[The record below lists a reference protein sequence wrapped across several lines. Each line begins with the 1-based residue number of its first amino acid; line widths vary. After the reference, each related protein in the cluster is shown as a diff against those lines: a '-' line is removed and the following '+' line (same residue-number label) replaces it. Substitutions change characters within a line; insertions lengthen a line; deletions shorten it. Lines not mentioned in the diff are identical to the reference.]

1 MVAID
6 ASIYNA
12 LGGQRKSAMD
22 YADEYARRD
31 IERQAGRQQV
41 ELGSLALRGK
51 RAEFEDYQRDRG
63 EQAAVTSALAGLAP
77 DAAPEQ
83 RIGAV
88 RALGTRTALKAA
100 DDLERAQI
108 ERAQAQAQIDDRK
121 QSAVGQRIKVYR
133 EALGSGLVS
142 DPQSA
147 AQWLRAQYD
156 DPVTGEHMAR
166 MAGPYE
172 EAVKRI
178 PTDPAGFARWQQQS
192 VVGMDRFLSSTA
204 PRPQQI
210 RAGDRVVIVDM
221 NPNSPTYGQEQGAV
235 DVNATPGQQM
245 VHERALARAQGRE
258 DLAANKPPAGYR
270 WTAGGALEPIPGG
283 PADKTAGPGRPAPAL
298 TEGQSNALMFA
309 ARMEDANK
317 EIAALAARGTLMPSV
332 AKQSAEN
339 VPVLGR
345 VLGAAVNVTQTAEQQ
360 QVEQAKRNFIN
371 ALLRKE
377 SGAAI
382 GQDEFRNA
390 DRQYFPQVGD
400 SPAVIEQKRRNR
412 ELAAQTMMLAVPE
425 QARTLPT
432 RGQTAQQPQP
442 QQRPAPQAG
451 GDVLQRAR
459 DAIARGAPR
468 DAVIQRLREN
478 GIDPK
483 GL

>member
-1 MVAID
+1 MPASGTRSTGADVAID

-51 RAEFEDYQRDRG
+51 QAEFEDYQRDRG

-88 RALGTRTALKAA
+88 RALGTRAALKAA

-133 EALGSGLVS
+133 EALGSGLVA

-147 AQWLRAQYD
+147 AQWLRAQYE

-192 VVGMDRFLSSTA
+192 VIGMDRFLSSTA
-204 PRPQQI
+204 PKPQQV
-210 RAGDRVVIVDM
+210 RAGDRIVIVDM
-221 NPNSPTYGQEQGAV
+221 NPNSATYGQEQRTI

-245 VHERALARAQGRE
+245 LHERAVARAEGRG
-258 DLAANKPPAGYR
+258 AAPVGRGAGAAAAGKAPTGYR

-309 ARMEDANK
+309 TRMEDANK

-400 SPAVIEQKRRNR
+400 SAAVIEQKRRNR
-412 ELAAQTMMLAVPE
+412 ELAAKTMMMAVPE
-425 QARTLPT
+425 QARTLPPS
-432 RGQTAQQPQP
+432 GQSAPK
-442 QQRPAPQAG
+442 PAAKPATKPPT
-451 GDVLQRAR
+451 VS
-459 DAIARGAPR
+459 
-468 DAVIQRLREN
+468 N
-478 GIDPK
+478 W
-483 GL
+483 

>member
-1 MVAID
+1 
-6 ASIYNA
+6 
-12 LGGQRKSAMD
+12 
-22 YADEYARRD
+22 
-31 IERQAGRQQV
+31 
-41 ELGSLALRGK
+41 
-51 RAEFEDYQRDRG
+51 
-63 EQAAVTSALAGLAP
+63 VTSALAGLAP

-192 VVGMDRFLSSTA
+192 VIGMDRFLSSTA

-235 DVNATPGQQM
+235 GVNATPGQQM
-245 VHERALARAQGRE
+245 LYERAVAKAEGRGSG
-258 DLAANKPPAGYR
+258 AATAGKAPTGYR

-283 PADKTAGPGRPAPAL
+283 PADKTAGHAKPAPAL

-317 EIAALAARGTLMPSV
+317 EIASLAARGTLMPSV

-412 ELAAQTMMLAVPE
+412 ELATQTMMLAVPE
-425 QARTLPT
+425 QARSLPP
-432 RGQTAQQPQP
+432 RGQTAQQQQQQ

-478 GIDPK
+478 GIDPR

>member
-1 MVAID
+1 MVID
-6 ASIYNA
+6 ASIYSA

-41 ELGSLALRGK
+41 ELGALALRGK

-77 DAAPEQ
+77 DAAPER
-83 RIGAV
+83 RIAAV

-147 AQWLRAQYD
+147 AQWLRAQYE
-156 DPVTGEHMAR
+156 DPVTGEYMTR
-166 MAGPYE
+166 LAGPYE
-172 EAVKRI
+172 QAVERI

-192 VVGMDRFLSSTA
+192 VIGMDRFLSSTA

-221 NPNSPTYGQEQGAV
+221 NPSSPTYGQEQGAV
-235 DVNATPGQQM
+235 GVNATPGQQM
-245 VHERALARAQGRE
+245 VHERALARAQGRK

-283 PADKTAGPGRPAPAL
+283 PADKGGAAGAAPKLGAEVNRQITGILSLNRDLEALKSELRGFNPRSLDQFNPVKRARIESLSKQALMNAKEAAALGAL
-298 TEGQSNALMFA
+298 TGPDMAIIEGILSTPTS
-309 ARMEDANK
+309 
-317 EIAALAARGTLMPSV
+317 ARG
-332 AKQSAEN
+332 
-339 VPVLGR
+339 VLIGGAGSLAQIDQ
-345 VLGAAVNVTQTAEQQ
+345 VLAGNRRRFDALREQ
-360 QVEQAKRNFIN
+360 
-371 ALLRKE
+371 
-377 SGAAI
+377 
-382 GQDEFRNA
+382 
-390 DRQYFPQVGD
+390 YGD
-400 SPAVIEQKRRNR
+400 A
-412 ELAAQTMMLAVPE
+412 AVPE
-425 QARTLPT
+425 AYRGPAAATAGASPP
-432 RGQTAQQPQP
+432 RGQAPQQQAPRPAQQAAPVMTRTKAEYDALQP
-442 QQRPAPQAG
+442 GTVYTAPDGKTRVKQ
-451 GDVLQRAR
+451 
-459 DAIARGAPR
+459 
-468 DAVIQRLREN
+468 
-478 GIDPK
+478 
-483 GL
+483 